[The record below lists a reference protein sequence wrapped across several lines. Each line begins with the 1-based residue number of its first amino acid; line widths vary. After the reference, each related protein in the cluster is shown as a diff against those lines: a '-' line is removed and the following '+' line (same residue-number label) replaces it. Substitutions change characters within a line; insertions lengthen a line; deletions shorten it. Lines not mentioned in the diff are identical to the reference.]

1 MTNNNMKRYL
11 FLTVAALVSLSAW
24 AQKPAIDHS
33 VYDGWNNIV
42 RPVDQMDK
50 DWVIYGIKAQEGDGV
65 IKFYNT
71 RTGVEYTVERG
82 VTGRISVDSKRAVF
96 NITPKFQETRQAK
109 IDKKKPDQMPKDTL
123 AVIDLTNGNVTKYPN
138 LKTFKVAGELV
149 DYIVFTEN
157 APAAKP
163 EAKKD
168 KDEAKEKKSD
178 AKKDEPKEK
187 KPETPKD
194 NLYVL
199 NIKTLEI
206 DTLKCVENSYLKD
219 DGLSMAYVTKP
230 SAKDSTVERG
240 IFLYDFASKKSTPVL
255 TGDKKARFG
264 GAYFNDNGDKMAFY
278 ANLDTA
284 KGNEKVTDI
293 YLYENGSARK
303 LVSRDAAGLR
313 KGWKISDK
321 PSIGFHGG
329 DSYVTF
335 GTCPIPREKD
345 TTLVEFEQPKLDI
358 WVWNEDYIQTIQK
371 NRVAQTKAQTF
382 LAKADLNGD
391 GGIVQ
396 LADKEIPNLGL
407 RDPNVQES
415 IVTYTDKPYR
425 IEQQWA
431 DLRHYDVY
439 KISLKD
445 GSRTLLKKKVSYTA
459 FNSSPDGAYYI
470 YYDNADQNW
479 HLYTLATGEERNLT
493 ADLGVVFYDVEDDH
507 PSAKPICGSPIWFDD
522 SRHFLLKDK
531 YDLWKFDAEGK
542 EAPVRL
548 TDGRENR
555 VIYSLVNPYF
565 TTRKAMAK
573 GTTLETGRPMYFST
587 FDRTTKKNGYAML
600 DITKKKA
607 KLQRLV
613 EGPYTYNS
621 LSVNN
626 SGKKPVYTYT
636 KGNYEV
642 GNNVWTTSDMF
653 KTEKQLSDAN
663 PQQKD
668 YNWGTVELV
677 SWTTEDG
684 IKAEGLLFKPED
696 FNPAK
701 KYPVIIYF
709 YEKYSDEL
717 YAVRT
722 PAPSASTVNIPYF
735 VSNGYICFI
744 PDIYYTDGHP
754 GKSALKSILPACDM
768 LCEYPWIDGDN
779 MAIQGQ
785 SWGGYQTAYMI
796 TQTNRFKA
804 AGAGAPVSNMTS
816 AYGGIRWESGVARTG
831 QYEHGQSRIGKNLW
845 DGFDLYVENSPL
857 FFVPNVTTPVLIM
870 HNDADGAVPWWQGIE
885 FFNALRRCGKQA
897 WMLQYN
903 DEAHNLK
910 ERRNR
915 KDLSIRLAQF
925 FDHFLKGAPA
935 PVWMTKGVPAELKG
949 IEYGYG
955 YEVDENNDEQ

>member
-1 MTNNNMKRYL
+1 MKR
-11 FLTVAALVSLSAW
+11 FLIIAAAALASISAW

-33 VYDGWNNIV
+33 VYDGWKSIV

-50 DWVIYGIKAQEGDGV
+50 DWVIYGISPQEGDGV

-71 RTGVEYTVERG
+71 RTGVEYTVDRG

-96 NITPKFQETRQAK
+96 KVNPEFRQTRQAK
-109 IDKKKPDQMPKDTL
+109 IDKKKPDQMPKDSL

-138 LKTFKVAGELV
+138 LKSFKVAGELV
-149 DYIVFTEN
+149 DYVVFTEN
-157 APAAKP
+157 VAAPAPPKPEPGKEPKGEKEKPAKP
-163 EAKKD
+163 EKKD
-168 KDEAKEKKSD
+168 NAPD
-178 AKKDEPKEK
+178 
-187 KPETPKD
+187 TKD

-206 DTLKCVENSYLKD
+206 DTLKCVENCFLKD
-219 DGLSMAYVTKP
+219 DGLGMAYVTKP
-230 SAKDSTVERG
+230 SKKDSTVEHG
-240 IFLYDFASKKSTPVL
+240 IFLYDFASKQSTPVL
-255 TGDKKARFG
+255 TGDKKATFG
-264 GAYFNDNGDKMAFY
+264 SAYFNDKGDKMAFY

-284 KGNEKVTDI
+284 KEASKLTDI
-293 YLYENGSARK
+293 WLYENGSARK
-303 LVSRDAAGLR
+303 LVSRDGNGLR

-321 PSIGFHGG
+321 PGIGFHGG
-329 DSYVTF
+329 DRYITF

-358 WVWNEDYIQTIQK
+358 WVWNEDYVQTIQK
-371 NRVAQTKAQTF
+371 NRVNSTKAQTF
-382 LAKADLNGD
+382 LAKADLAGD
-391 GGIVQ
+391 GTIIQ
-396 LADKEIPNLGL
+396 LADKEIPNIGL
-407 RDPNVQES
+407 RDPNSQES
-415 IVTYTDKPYR
+415 IIVFTDKPYR
-425 IEQQWA
+425 MEQVWS
-431 DLRHYDVY
+431 DLRYYDIY

-445 GSRTLLKKKVSYTA
+445 GSRTLLKKNVSYTA
-459 FNSSPDGAYYI
+459 LSTSPDGAYTV
-470 YYDNADQNW
+470 YYDNAKQNW
-479 HLYTLATGEERNLT
+479 YLYTLASGEERDLT
-493 ADLGVVFYDVEDDH
+493 GALDVVFYDVEDDH
-507 PSAKPICGSPIWFDD
+507 PSQKPICGSATWFDD
-522 SRHFLLKDK
+522 SKHFLLKDK
-531 YDLWKFDAEGK
+531 YDLWQFDATGK
-542 EAPVRL
+542 EAPRRI
-548 TDGRENR
+548 TEGRENK
-555 VIYSLVNPYF
+555 VIYSLYNPYF
-565 TTRKAMAK
+565 TTRKSMAK
-573 GTTLETGRPMYFST
+573 GTTLEMGRPMYFTT
-587 FDRTTKKNGYAML
+587 FNRTTKENGYAML
-600 DITKKKA
+600 DVTKKKA
-607 KLQRLV
+607 RMQQLV
-613 EGPYTYNS
+613 EGPYAYSALTI
-621 LSVNN
+621 NN
-626 SGKKPVYTYT
+626 SGKKPIYTYT
-636 KGNYEV
+636 KGNFET
-642 GNNVWTTSDMF
+642 GNDVWSTTDQF
-653 KTEKQLSDAN
+653 KTEKQLCESN
-663 PQQKD
+663 PQQKN

-677 SWTTEDG
+677 SWTTDDG
-684 IKAEGLLFKPED
+684 IRAEGLLFKPED

-709 YEKYSDEL
+709 YEKNSDGL
-717 YAVRT
+717 YNVRT

-754 GKSALKSILPACDM
+754 GKSALKAILPACDM
-768 LCEYPWIDGDN
+768 LCENPWIDGDN

-785 SWGGYQTAYMI
+785 SWGGYQVAYMI

-816 AYGGIRWESGVARTG
+816 AYGGIRWESGMPRTG

-845 DGFDLYVENSPL
+845 DGMDLYIENSPL

-935 PVWMTKGVPAELKG
+935 PIWMTKGVPAELKG

-955 YEVDENNDEQ
+955 YEVNDTDNQ

>member
-1 MTNNNMKRYL
+1 MKRF
-11 FLTVAALVSLSAW
+11 FLIISAALVSLSAW
-24 AQKPAIDHS
+24 AQKPALDHS
-33 VYDGWNNIV
+33 VYDGWNSIV

-50 DWVIYGIKAQEGDGV
+50 EWVIYGIRPQEGDGL

-82 VTGRISVDSKRAVF
+82 VTGRISVDETRAVF
-96 NITPKFQETRQAK
+96 KISPKFQETRQAR

-123 AVIDLTNGNVTKYPN
+123 AVIDLKTGDVTKFPM
-138 LKTFKVAGELV
+138 LKTFKVAGDLV
-149 DYIVFTEN
+149 DHVVFTEN
-157 APAAKP
+157 PAPAKP
-163 EAKKD
+163 EPKKD
-168 KDEAKEKKSD
+168 D
-178 AKKDEPKEK
+178 AKKGDEKEKPAKPEPKEK
-187 KPETPKD
+187 KAPETPKD

-199 NIKTLEI
+199 NIKTLAV
-206 DTLKCVENSYLKD
+206 DTLKCVDNCFLKD
-219 DGLSMAYVTKP
+219 DGLGMAYVTKP
-230 SAKDSTVERG
+230 GAKDSTVERG
-240 IFLYDFASKKSTPVL
+240 IFLYDFATRKSTPVL
-255 TGDKKARFG
+255 TGDRKATFG
-264 GAYFNDNGDKMAFY
+264 SAFFNDNGDKMAFY

-284 KGNEKVTDI
+284 KGASKVTDI
-293 YLYENGSARK
+293 YYYDNGSLRK
-303 LVSRDAAGLR
+303 LVSHDGKGLR
-313 KGWKISDK
+313 KGWKISDR
-321 PSIGFHGG
+321 PAIGFHGN
-329 DSYVTF
+329 DSYITF

-371 NRVAQTKAQTF
+371 NRLSQTKAQTY
-382 LAKADLNGD
+382 LAKADLDGD
-391 GGIVQ
+391 GTIIQ
-396 LADKEIPNLGL
+396 LADQESPSLGL
-407 RDPNVQES
+407 RDPNSQDA

-431 DLRHYDVY
+431 DVRHYDVY
-439 KISLKD
+439 RISLKD
-445 GSRTLLKKKVSYTA
+445 GSRKLLKKNVPYSY
-459 FNSSPDGAYYI
+459 FSSSPDGAYYL
-470 YYDNADQNW
+470 YYDRVKQNW
-479 HLYTLATGEERNLT
+479 FLHTLATGEDKDLT
-493 ADLGVVFYDVEDDH
+493 SDLGVLFYDVEDDH
-507 PSAKPICGSPIWFDD
+507 PATKPVCGTPTWFDD

-531 YDLWKFDAEGK
+531 YDLWQFDATGK
-542 EAPVRL
+542 EAPRRI
-548 TDGRENR
+548 TEGREKR
-555 VIYSLVNPYF
+555 VIYSLYNPYF
-565 TTRKAMAK
+565 SMQSATKK
-573 GTTLETGRPMYFST
+573 GTSLEMGRPMYFTT
-587 FDRTTKKNGYAML
+587 FDRTTKQNGYAML

-607 KLQRLV
+607 KMQQLV

-621 LSVNN
+621 LTINN
-626 SGKKPVYTYT
+626 KGKKPIYTYS
-636 KGNYEV
+636 KGNFET
-642 GNNVWTTSDMF
+642 GDNVWTTTDQF

-663 PQQKD
+663 PQQRD

-684 IKAEGLLFKPED
+684 IKAEGLLYKPED

-701 KYPVIIYF
+701 KYPVIIYY
-709 YEKYSDEL
+709 YEKNSDGLYS
-717 YAVRT
+717 VKS

-735 VSNGYICFI
+735 VSNGYICFV

-754 GKSALKSILPACDM
+754 GKSAMKCIMPACDM

-785 SWGGYQTAYMI
+785 SWGGYQTAYLI

-845 DGFDLYVENSPL
+845 DGLDLYIENSPL

-935 PVWMTKGVPAELKG
+935 PIWMTKGVPAELKG

-955 YEVDENNDEQ
+955 FEVDQNNDQQ